1 MSNFGC
7 NCSMLKIVLS
17 IEHIRRLS
25 PTVAIGGLL
34 CAAAAV
40 LLVRSIPSRLATGQD
55 GICGICRAAAC
66 TPVLSCKSK
75 NGGGAGTGETGPP
88 PRLASGDAG
97 AGRYIPWHLEEA
109 EMRFRIEKDPDYS
122 QIPDVH
128 LSDLSGGQTGLEKK
142 REWTGTYYNL
152 NGKVYKKGI
161 EMSAPATVTYKH
173 EKEHGHF
180 VALAGLA
187 DRASSEAQVTFEIY
201 ADLSGGQTGKKR
213 LYRSVPVTKQSSP
226 VEINVRV
233 PSAAKE
239 LQIVTTDSNI
249 KGHQWANLVNA
260 GYLLRGENPEVS
272 YVKLHTPGYDA
283 RDFEAVVFTTIGQRV
298 PSRLLLTKR
307 DESRPSEGR
316 GEPMEILFDNSYG
329 STIYFVY
336 LVHKSNPRQQQAGAM
351 STSWEPKAG
360 VMLETR
366 YTNEIYPECKELS
379 GLLKVW
385 DTVAEP
391 VGRSLVDNIHHSF
404 PIHRLE
410 EFVADNA
417 VKKPRLA
424 LYRYEGFFRTEEAGE
439 HIFATASN
447 WSSHLLIDGNL
458 VISWPGE
465 HDYRDGIKG
474 EKQGKISLGAGV
486 HKLEYLNC
494 SPWGEMFT
502 LAAWQKPQEK
512 LGIMS
517 RDDFLPVGRFVAAA
531 IGYKDLT
538 KDGGSFKW
546 QISDDWRVDQGKAAL
561 VQVRF
566 DALESKLDGNYSY
579 RWIFDD
585 GKIETGESIEHV
597 FLRPQM
603 RMVTLEVLKG
613 NEVVAQVKQEI
624 PVHILWEKIQLE
636 PKNTQ
641 AFEKAISDLLPRL
654 ASKDAEAGSD
664 FSKVSIGDIVN
675 LYAFADPAL
684 PSAAMTGQ
692 TSTGSVESWRQ
703 QTVAALTKRMDELL
717 AESQHWHFCL
727 ELGRY
732 LRSAHVRQYEQAL
745 KLFSRLREKSAGNPE
760 ICQHVMV
767 SQAELLVQCFGKANE
782 ALKIL
787 NQLEEEIKLDN
798 KIATRFRMAKAE
810 VLIAL
815 EQVEEAREILQNL
828 RAGSEQPDSTKQEV
842 KDVGRLR
849 AARQLADSTDDPEQL
864 DYAMEKIEEI
874 IADDP
879 VKLLMPN
886 LNLIKLDVHLA
897 RKEYLIAFYLAERL
911 NKLDLSNYDRSEVL
925 LRQIKALCGIKVVDQ
940 AKVIYETME
949 KDYPYSPAVAEAK
962 KAIVETVVAGQ
973 KQ

>member
-17 IEHIRRLS
+17 IHGLTRIFTDVKIEEHIRRLLFA
-25 PTVAIGGLL
+25 V
-34 CAAAAV
+34 AAA
-40 LLVRSIPSRLATGQD
+40 LLVRSIPY
-55 GICGICRAAAC
+55 GICGIGSTELAEVCRAA
-66 TPVLSCKSK
+66 
-75 NGGGAGTGETGPP
+75 ETE
-88 PRLASGDAG
+88 
-97 AGRYIPWHLEEA
+97 RYIPWHLEEA
-109 EMRFRIEKDPDYS
+109 ELRFRIEKDPDYS

-128 LSDLSGGQTGLEKK
+128 LSDLEKK

-161 EMSAPATVTYKH
+161 AMSAPATVTYKH

-201 ADLSGGQTGKKR
+201 ADNLPYKKKR

-239 LQIVTTDSNI
+239 LAIVTTDSNI

-307 DESRPSEGR
+307 DESCPSEPRINTDFHGYR
-316 GEPMEILFDNSYG
+316 KGGVGEPMEILFDNSYG

-336 LVHKSNPRQQQAGAM
+336 LVHKSKYKPM

-366 YTNEIYPECKELS
+366 YTNEIYPECKEMS
-379 GLLKVW
+379 GFLKVW

-447 WSSHLLIDGNL
+447 WSSHLLVDGNL

-486 HKLEYLNC
+486 HKLEYLNY

-561 VQVRF
+561 VRMSF
-566 DALESKLDGNYSY
+566 DVLEAKQDGYYSY
-579 RWIFDD
+579 RWRFDD
-585 GKIETGESIEHV
+585 GKIETGKNIEHV

-603 RMVTLEVLKG
+603 RIVTLEVLKG
-613 NEVVAQVKQEI
+613 TEVVAQVKQEI

-636 PKNTQ
+636 PKNQQ

-745 KLFSRLREKSAGNPE
+745 TLFSRLREKSVGNPE

-767 SQAELLVQCFGKANE
+767 SQAELLVQCFGKAKE
-782 ALKIL
+782 ALEIL
-787 NQLEEEIKLDN
+787 NQLEERKLDK
-798 KIATRFRMAKAE
+798 KIVTRFRMAKAE
-810 VLIAL
+810 ALIAL
-815 EQVEEAREILQNL
+815 EHVEEAREILQSGKSAG
-828 RAGSEQPDSTKQEV
+828 RAGSEQPPPGTSGGKPDSTKQEV
-842 KDVGRLR
+842 KNVGRLR
-849 AARQLADSTDDPEQL
+849 AARQLADNTDDPEQL

-897 RKEYLIAFYLAERL
+897 RKEYPVAFYLAERL
-911 NKLDLSNYDRSEVL
+911 NKLELSNYYRSEVL